1 GAEPPPEKPV
11 VDGHREVDD
20 EQQVQHRVVGPGRGE
35 RSEQRPDGD
44 EADQRPH
51 VFAAQPPGA
60 QLGGGGGGGVD
71 DHHRRRGRHGDVH
84 RLPARTGAGEHEA
97 VHRGDDHEPAAE
109 AEQHRG
115 HPGEAAEREEEQEGS
130 GHAPDARPPRPRL
143 AFDARTGSCA
153 QRTGPGRVAAVRN
166 VPVAE
171 VDGIDRAVLAIGTD
185 YPPDHLLPFHR
196 HRRAQFLYGATGVMR
211 VETADGTWTVPTRRA
226 VLIPAG
232 TEHRVA
238 MAGVSTRSLYIEP
251 AAAPWFPERCRVVD
265 VSPLLRE
272 LVLAAVD
279 IEPRYP
285 AHGRDADLVS
295 LILHELA
302 RLAPLPLDLPL
313 PRDAA
318 LRGL

>member
-1 GAEPPPEKPV
+1 M
-11 VDGHREVDD
+11 
-20 EQQVQHRVVGPGRGE
+20 
-35 RSEQRPDGD
+35 
-44 EADQRPH
+44 
-51 VFAAQPPGA
+51 
-60 QLGGGGGGGVD
+60 
-71 DHHRRRGRHGDVH
+71 
-84 RLPARTGAGEHEA
+84 
-97 VHRGDDHEPAAE
+97 
-109 AEQHRG
+109 
-115 HPGEAAEREEEQEGS
+115 
-130 GHAPDARPPRPRL
+130 
-143 AFDARTGSCA
+143 
-153 QRTGPGRVAAVRN
+153 AAVRN

-318 LRGL
+318 LRGLCEAFLDAPDVHAPPARWAAALHMSERSLNRLFHAETGMGYAQWRRRACALHALRLLGGGMSVTRTAAALGYQNPAAFTTMFRRLLGAAPTRYLPGAESGAG